1 MLKNSRRQQRK
12 NRRQQRINCIEGKC
26 KSNGILSGTRRIEQR
41 KFRIQSK
48 AVWRKSMKI
57 IHFTILERRGTL
69 SQSPCNV
76 NTSHRNLL
84 QNPLSNK
91 LMSHVL
97 MKISL
102 TAWYSTPS
110 TDPDLIPSKSWPKIS
125 TRDSI
130 WGTLLE
136 EILMSYGRQIYAFIS
151 SRKPTTNCFNSA
163 TTVAIELFDET
174 LLDPSPPIK

>member
-1 MLKNSRRQQRK
+1 MKK
-12 NRRQQRINCIEGKC
+12 KH
-26 KSNGILSGTRRIEQR
+26 
-41 KFRIQSK
+41 
-48 AVWRKSMKI
+48 KI

-76 NTSHRNLL
+76 NTSHPNLL

-163 TTVAIELFDET
+163 TTVAIELFERDLAWPIAANKIILHSRQHSLCINWFLNIKKESVQLWDKT
-174 LLDPSPPIK
+174 FLLTSFT